1 MSAMPSQITSLTIV
15 YLTVCSGVDQR
26 KHQSSM
32 SLAFVRGIH
41 RWPVNSPHKGPVT
54 WKIFTFDDVIIAIWM
69 WWKFRL
75 ALIQI
80 LMKCLLQIFGHHAR
94 VTGRPSRWGKSLGVS
109 CNAPYDAQLI
119 LIEYFVLIL
128 HLALQQKF
136 RLDSNKSVHRITT
149 GKCHWLHLVVCKA
162 TNALKL
168 YFLSALYQTRW
179 LTTPYIPTWEN
190 MTPP

>member
-1 MSAMPSQITSLTIV
+1 MSVMPSQITSLTIV

-26 KHQSSM
+26 KHQRST

-54 WKIFTFDDVIIAIWM
+54 WKMFTFDDVIIAIWM

-80 LMKCLLQIFGHHAR
+80 LIKWSLQIFGHHAR
-94 VTGRPSRWGKSLGVS
+94 VTGRPSRWGESWGVS

-119 LIEYFVLIL
+119 LMEYFDLVL

-136 RLDSNKSVHRITT
+136 WLDLNKSVHRNTT
-149 GKCHWLHLVVCKA
+149 EKCHWLHLLVCKA
-162 TNALKL
+162 MIALKL
-168 YFLSALYQTRW
+168 YFYQIKW
-179 LTTPYIPTWEN
+179 LTTPYILTWEN
-190 MTPP
+190 MTPL